1 MKEKEPVLSEAEL
14 IYLFKAKCKDLGFPV
29 NLKQLERFRRYIKK
43 HSFNG
48 KLKLIN
54 HGLSENSAKAV
65 VEIIHIN
72 DKIKKLYLGQ
82 NKLLDFGAILLSR
95 AFKVSTN
102 IIHLDLSSNGITW
115 RGFSSLFG
123 WLQNNNTIV
132 SLNLSSKDRSQRNKL
147 AVKGAEK
154 LAEFLKKSWYIQ
166 FLNISSTALCN
177 DGCQIVLKALNH
189 HPTLISLIIQSNEMT
204 HAAIDDLCKV
214 VLNSNIEYLD
224 ISHNNISNTGV
235 SKFSPI
241 LQYSKWNL
249 KILKLNNWGFNSS
262 SAYHLYNAVKYN
274 SSLVEL
280 YVDDNFL
287 SYKDLTEIRNMI
299 WGNNKLKILSM
310 WGWKIGDEGAIAI
323 AEGYIRNNAITHLL
337 LRNNNIS
344 DEAGKEIIQGLSFP
358 RSSNIEVL
366 NLANNMLGD
375 KSSEALLYMLPKLRN
390 PPSRIYLEN
399 NLIKSHKY
407 KMLELFAI
415 KNFNQDAKEEYFNKQ
430 RKVKNQI
437 FKREFVVEKASMKDD
452 HIDFQNT
459 KDEIERMIHRKSTTL
474 KDIEGFKVYSEGQKF
489 KELEE
494 TTLIK

>member
-1 MKEKEPVLSEAEL
+1 M
-14 IYLFKAKCKDLGFPV
+14 
-29 NLKQLERFRRYIKK
+29 
-43 HSFNG
+43 
-48 KLKLIN
+48 
-54 HGLSENSAKAV
+54 
-65 VEIIHIN
+65 
-72 DKIKKLYLGQ
+72 
-82 NKLLDFGAILLSR
+82 
-95 AFKVSTN
+95 
-102 IIHLDLSSNGITW
+102 
-115 RGFSSLFG
+115 
-123 WLQNNNTIV
+123 
-132 SLNLSSKDRSQRNKL
+132 
-147 AVKGAEK
+147 
-154 LAEFLKKSWYIQ
+154 
-166 FLNISSTALCN
+166 
-177 DGCQIVLKALNH
+177 
-189 HPTLISLIIQSNEMT
+189 
-204 HAAIDDLCKV
+204 
-214 VLNSNIEYLD
+214 
-224 ISHNNISNTGV
+224 
-235 SKFSPI
+235 
-241 LQYSKWNL
+241 
-249 KILKLNNWGFNSS
+249 
-262 SAYHLYNAVKYN
+262 
-274 SSLVEL
+274 
-280 YVDDNFL
+280 
-287 SYKDLTEIRNMI
+287 
-299 WGNNKLKILSM
+299 
-310 WGWKIGDEGAIAI
+310 
-323 AEGYIRNNAITHLL
+323 

-415 KNFNQDAKEEYFNKQ
+415 KNFNQDAKEKYFNKQ